1 MFQVAAVSDLF
12 DAGKDNDGQ
21 VFAAE
26 VYYVVIEN
34 GAGRRWASYD
44 RFRGARREVD
54 EEGWVSFDDLRE
66 AASAAADRRCW
77 AEGARSTAAIAIGDP
92 GPAAAGSSCWH
103 PGGPTPAGR
112 TPSPPWPWFPHQFA
126 GHCAAGEDLGVG
138 AAASGYGH

>member
-1 MFQVAAVSDLF
+1 MPAIKRATNRGIKMFDVAAVSDLF

-66 AASAAADRRCW
+66 EASAAAE
-77 AEGARSTAAIAIGDP
+77 AL
-92 GPAAAGSSCWH
+92 AAA
-103 PGGPTPAGR
+103 TK
-112 TPSPPWPWFPHQFA
+112 
-126 GHCAAGEDLGVG
+126 EVL
-138 AAASGYGH
+138 ASGGKLSLEDWYQIDPAYGSRAYQADGIEEIRKYEERYAA